1 MMDADYLEEYPN
13 EQASR
18 VDKSV
23 IDKYMDEYY
32 QLDFEDIVG
41 DQPVR
46 FKYRKVDPNFYS
58 LKPEEIL
65 EAEDADLNEVIGLKK
80 LGPYRQGETK
90 DKDEKRWKKMKKKKL
105 WEFRAKLKG
114 KQGEQAEAEEE
125 PKKRKRDSK
134 VDEKRLE
141 TYSASSSKKKKNK
154 K

>member
-1 MMDADYLEEYPN
+1 MMDADYLEAYPN
-13 EQASR
+13 LETEK
-18 VDKSV
+18 VDKSL
-23 IDKYMDEYY
+23 IDKYMEEYY

-46 FKYRKVDPNFYS
+46 FKYRKVDANFYS

-90 DKDEKRWKKMKKKKL
+90 AKDEQRWKKVKKKKL
-105 WEFRAKLKG
+105 WEFRSKLKG
-114 KQGEQAEAEEE
+114 KEVEEVE
-125 PKKRKRDSK
+125 VEEKTKKRKRDSK
-134 VDEKRLE
+134 VDERRLE
-141 TYSASSSKKKKNK
+141 TYSASSSKKKNK